1 MVITRGFYVFS
12 MILLLL
18 LSASGLGPRNGS
30 SIFHS
35 VEIMSNYS
43 LIFDLHSSPRYAVV
57 HSSNNRLWVANSS
70 GVFALNVSDR
80 LSLTKILVSNI
91 FQFIIYENNMFA
103 LAGNTL
109 YCYDF
114 FGSLLWKV
122 SGIAY
127 GYFTIVR
134 LGEEVPFRIVV
145 ASWGYGYLYVIDASN
160 GSLLETIRIPAEYR
174 GLSVFDV
181 DNDGYDEIFLSTSW
195 GYVYALDPSEN
206 FSIMWRLSMNAS
218 LYRPPVMIRLRNEI
232 PVLVIAPSRGSDIFL
247 ISAIDGSLIK
257 RLSVS
262 GARFYSPIAIGDVNG
277 DGEVDLILWSY
288 GGGRD
293 YRVYAIDLN
302 GNILWSFRTIERV
315 DASPLTADLNGD
327 GFLDVIVADRAGYVY
342 VINGR
347 DGSLLWRLDI
357 GAPVRV
363 TPAVGDIDGDG
374 RLELVVA
381 ADNGYVYAYEFPSSS
396 LNVYWGMFQ
405 GSPTASG
412 VQQSVDGDLD
422 LLSDYTESLIGTDP
436 HNPDTDGDGM
446 RDSFE
451 YIYGLNPLDPADASS
466 DPDKDGLSNLNE
478 SIYWCDPFNP
488 DTDGDN
494 ATDGWEIEH
503 GFDPRNSADGF
514 LDNDSDDL
522 RNSLECLYGTDP
534 FNNDTDGDGMPDG
547 WEVKYSLDPL
557 NTSDGSLDLDG
568 DNLTNLEEFGH
579 GTDPLSN
586 DTDND
591 GLPDGWEVCYNLNP
605 LDPRDNVSDL
615 DSDLLTNVEEYKY
628 GTDPRNPDTDG
639 DGFLDGDEVLAGF
652 DPLDPNN
659 HPIIPLYEKWRS
671 MILASSL
678 LIVCLIIGSLYLKI
692 YRPRKI
698 AKVEKLNRYVKLLD
712 TVWRENVRK
721 AANFEFIDSLPARQR
736 EALKYYL
743 ETGDEFLAVTISG
756 LTFDEFDELL
766 RRANI
771 KRVLFYG

>member
-1 MVITRGFYVFS
+1 MVTTRGFYVFS
-12 MILLLL
+12 IILLLL
-18 LSASGLGPRNGS
+18 LGAGGLAPRNGS
-30 SIFHS
+30 SIFQS
-35 VEIMSNYS
+35 VEMMSNYS

-134 LGEEVPFRIVV
+134 LGEEVPFGIVV
-145 ASWGYGYLYVIDASN
+145 ASWGYGYIYVIDASN

-174 GLSVFDV
+174 ALNVFDV

-206 FSIMWRLSMNAS
+206 FSIMWKICLNAT
-218 LYRPPVMIRLRNEI
+218 LYRPSIAVMLVNETPTLAVVPI
-232 PVLVIAPSRGSDIFL
+232 WSNSIFL
-247 ISAIDGSLIK
+247 IDARSGSVIE
-257 RLSVS
+257 RAEIA
-262 GARFYSPIAIGDVNG
+262 GARFYSPMGIGDIDLDG
-277 DGEVDLILWSY
+277 DIELILWSW
-288 GGGRD
+288 GSGSV
-293 YRVYAIDLN
+293 YRVYAVDLD
-302 GNILWSFRTIERV
+302 GQVLWTFDTLGPV
-315 DASPLTADLNGD
+315 DVSPLVADLSGD
-327 GFLDVIVADRAGYVY
+327 GVPDVIVADRAGYVY
-342 VINGR
+342 VLNGC
-347 DGSLLWRLDI
+347 DGSLLWRLDV

-363 TPAVGDIDGDG
+363 TPAVADIDNDG
-374 RLELVVA
+374 HLDLIVA
-381 ADNGYVYAYEFPSSS
+381 ADSGYVYAYKFSSSS

-422 LLSDYTESLIGTDP
+422 LLSDYTEALIGTDP

-446 RDSFE
+446 CDSFE

-466 DPDKDGLSNLNE
+466 DPDKDGLLNLNE

-503 GFDPRNSADGF
+503 GFDPRNSEDGF

-534 FNNDTDGDGMPDG
+534 FNNDTDSDGMPDG

-568 DNLTNLEEFGH
+568 DNLTNLEEFRY
-579 GTDPLSN
+579 GTDPLNN

-591 GLPDGWEVCYNLNP
+591 GLPDGWEVGYDLDP
-605 LDPRDNVSDL
+605 LDSGDNVSDL

-639 DGFLDGDEVLAGF
+639 DGFLDGDEVFEGF
-652 DPLDPNN
+652 DPLDPLS
-659 HPIIPLYEKWRS
+659 HPIIPWYERWRHVVLTALV
-671 MILASSL
+671 IA
-678 LIVCLIIGSLYLKI
+678 IGLVIAFGYFKV
-692 YRPRKI
+692 YRPRVLTKI
-698 AKVEKLNRYVKLLD
+698 ERINQF
-712 TVWRENVRK
+712 VRFWDNMRRK
-721 AANFEFIDSLPARQR
+721 IIEEQVNQEFINSLPPRQR
-736 EALKYYL
+736 EALMYYI
-743 ETGDEFLAVTISG
+743 EKGDEFLAVVLAGVS
-756 LTFDEFDELL
+756 FDEFDELL
-766 RRANI
+766 RKANI
-771 KRVLFYG
+771 SRVLLYE

>member
-18 LSASGLGPRNGS
+18 LGASGLGPRNGS

-35 VEIMSNYS
+35 VEMMSNYS

-70 GVFALNVSDR
+70 GVFALNVSDK
-80 LSLTKILVSNI
+80 LSFTEILVSNI
-91 FQFIIYENNMFA
+91 SQFIIYENNMFT

-134 LGEEVPFRIVV
+134 LGEEVPFGIVV
-145 ASWGYGYLYVIDASN
+145 VSWGYGYIYVIDASN

-174 GLSVFDV
+174 ALNVFDV
-181 DNDGYDEIFLSTSW
+181 DNDGYDELFLSTSW

-206 FSIMWRLSMNAS
+206 FSVMWRLSMNAS
-218 LYRPPVMIRLRNEI
+218 LYRPLVMIRLRNGV
-232 PVLVIAPSRGSDIFL
+232 PVLVIAPLWGSDIFL

-347 DGSLLWRLDI
+347 DGSLLWRLDV

-363 TPAVGDIDGDG
+363 TPAVGDIDGDS

-412 VQQSVDGDLD
+412 VQQSIDSDLD
-422 LLSDYTESLIGTDP
+422 LLSDYTEALIGTNST
-436 HNPDTDGDGM
+436 NPDSDNDGM
-446 RDSFE
+446 WDSFE
-451 YIYGLNPLDPADASS
+451 YVHGLNPLDPNDAFLDPDNDGLPNRNESVYWS
-466 DPDKDGLSNLNE
+466 DPMNS
-478 SIYWCDPFNP
+478 

-494 ATDGWEIEH
+494 ATDGWEVLY
-503 GFDPRNSADGF
+503 GFSPVDSSDGF
-514 LDNDSDDL
+514 LDSDNDTL
-522 RNSLECLYGTDP
+522 INGLECVYGTDP
-534 FNNDTDGDGMPDG
+534 FNNDTDSDGMLDG
-547 WEVKYSLDPL
+547 WEVKYSLNPL
-557 NTSDGSLDLDG
+557 DASDASLDLDG
-568 DNLTNLEEFGH
+568 DNLTNLEEFLR
-579 GTDPLSN
+579 GTNPLCN

-591 GLPDGWEVCYNLNP
+591 TLPDGWEAAYGLNP
-605 LDPRDNVSDL
+605 LDPSDYAE
-615 DSDLLTNVEEYKY
+615 DSDDDALPNWEEYQY
-628 GTDPRNPDTDG
+628 GTDPMNPDTDG
-639 DGFLDGDEVLAGF
+639 DGFLDGDEVFEGF
-652 DPLDPNN
+652 DPLDPLS
-659 HPIIPLYEKWRS
+659 HPIIPWYERWRHVVLTALV
-671 MILASSL
+671 IA
-678 LIVCLIIGSLYLKI
+678 IGLVIAFGYFKV
-692 YRPRKI
+692 YRPRVLTKI
-698 AKVEKLNRYVKLLD
+698 ERINQFVRFWDNMRRKIIEEKVNQ
-712 TVWRENVRK
+712 
-721 AANFEFIDSLPARQR
+721 EFINSLPPRQR
-736 EALKYYL
+736 EALVYYI
-743 ETGDEFLAVTISG
+743 ETGDEFLAVILAGVS
-756 LTFDEFDELL
+756 FDEFDELL
-766 RRANI
+766 RKANI
-771 KRVLFYG
+771 SRVLLYE